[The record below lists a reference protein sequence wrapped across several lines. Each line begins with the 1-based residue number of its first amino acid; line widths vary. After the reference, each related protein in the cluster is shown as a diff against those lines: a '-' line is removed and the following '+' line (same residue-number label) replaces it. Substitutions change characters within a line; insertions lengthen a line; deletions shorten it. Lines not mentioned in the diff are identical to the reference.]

1 MRRSGY
7 FWVAEVGL
15 LRMWSH
21 EGWELEGPGAAFNLE
36 QSEKAFAFWWEQRAG
51 DITGR
56 TEGYLQKYMASGA

>member
-1 MRRSGY
+1 
-7 FWVAEVGL
+7 
-15 LRMWSH
+15 MWSH